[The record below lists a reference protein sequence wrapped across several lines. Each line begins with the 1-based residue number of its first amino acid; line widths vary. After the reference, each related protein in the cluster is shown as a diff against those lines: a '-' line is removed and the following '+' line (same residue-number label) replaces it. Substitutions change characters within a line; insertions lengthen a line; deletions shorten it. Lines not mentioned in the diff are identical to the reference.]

1 VVYTG
6 RDLSTAEETQL
17 RRLAETIIVKDVR
30 SPERLLD
37 EVSLYLHRKHSDI
50 PEAQRKMIERF
61 HKEVPALAGRTIL
74 VVDDDVRNIFAL
86 TAALERYDAN
96 VLFADNG
103 KEGLEI
109 LARQHVDVVLMD
121 IMMPEMD
128 GYEVMRRIRLDEK
141 LKNIPVIAVTAKAM
155 RADREKC
162 ILAGATDYIAKPVDM
177 AQLLSLLRVRLAG

>member
-1 VVYTG
+1 MRAILATAAGHPDPRGCVARSTTLPRMEFTGFPVAALDFYDDLEVDNTKSFWEAHKGVY
-6 RDLSTAEETQL
+6 DEA
-17 RRLAETIIVKDVR
+17 VKAPFV
-30 SPERLLD
+30 
-37 EVSLYLHRKHSDI
+37 
-50 PEAQRKMIERF
+50 
-61 HKEVPALAGRTIL
+61 
-74 VVDDDVRNIFAL
+74 AL

-128 GYEVMRRIRLDEK
+128 GYETMREIRRNPRFRTLPI
-141 LKNIPVIAVTAKAM
+141 LALTAKSM